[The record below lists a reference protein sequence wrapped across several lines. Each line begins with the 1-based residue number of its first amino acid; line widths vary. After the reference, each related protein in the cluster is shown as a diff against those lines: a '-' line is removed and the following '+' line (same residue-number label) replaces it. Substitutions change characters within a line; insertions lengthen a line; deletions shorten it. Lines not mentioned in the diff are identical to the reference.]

1 MMSNSTLVG
10 GGGGEVFLH
19 PSHPK
24 ILEIFW
30 EGWGWEGV
38 SQTCNFL
45 GDRKSLKIVKNVIF
59 YYHNFC
65 NQKKITW

>member
-10 GGGGEVFLH
+10 GGGGVFLH

-30 EGWGWEGV
+30 EGWGCEGV
-38 SQTCNFL
+38 SQRCNFIA
-45 GDRKSLKIVKNVIF
+45 DRKSLRIAKNVIF
-59 YYHNFC
+59 YYHNFS
-65 NQKKITW
+65 NKKKITW